1 MKMDIHSDW
10 LKNGK
15 EQVASGKN
23 PITNIRNVSMNV
35 NISEGTVFD
44 GKIQDILGDIVKI
57 NVGDGQIL
65 TALMENGVD
74 FNIGEKVAFLVK
86 SNDGGKIVLKS
97 LFDANVPKETILNS
111 LDAAGM
117 VGNEK
122 NISIVKEMMSYG
134 MPIDKNSLNTMERLV
149 NSFEG
154 ADVETI
160 VSMKSHNIP
169 LNQENI
175 NQFQSYKSYEN
186 KITEAIDNLSKNILN
201 LVNENTNLSE
211 KVVNDIITSLSNDL
225 AMNLGNTSNADV
237 LNNEITNNLKD
248 VNLVEHLNNEALSN
262 VKGENPIETLNN
274 IKEAV
279 PLEIFNST
287 KSEVPVESLSNVNNE
302 VPAERLNNVSNEV
315 PAERLNSVNNEVP
328 TERLNSVNS
337 EVPVEVLNNL
347 KNQNLVIPNINQETL
362 VLKLKELVKNIKS
375 KWILDI
381 DNLVQKDSE
390 EVKDIIKRTY
400 ESMLKGSEKIME
412 ALKNSGMEKTE
423 LFKSA
428 ENIKSNIQFMND
440 LNPIASYIQV
450 PFKTFDGEGNGELY
464 VYNRKQ
470 KKSLKDGPLTAFLHL
485 DMEHLG
491 ATDVKISLEKEQLT
505 TVFTLEDVVSQNI
518 VEEHLP
524 QLKERLEKLGFNAV
538 LTVEAIE
545 PEVKL
550 SPFEKILQA
559 DKPQKSVKRYSFDI
573 RL

>member
-1 MKMDIHSDW
+1 MRMDIQTDW
-10 LKNGK
+10 LQNGK
-15 EQVASGKN
+15 EQIISN
-23 PITNIRNVSMNV
+23 NNSTTNIKNVSMNI

-44 GKIQDILGDIVKI
+44 GKIQDILGNIVKI
-57 NVGDGQIL
+57 NVGEGQIL

-74 FNIGEKVAFLVK
+74 FNIGEKVAFVVK

-97 LFDANVPKETILNS
+97 LFDTNVPKETILNS

-117 VGNEK
+117 HGSEK
-122 NISIVKEMMSYG
+122 NILLVREMMSYG
-134 MPIDKNSLNTMERLV
+134 MSIDKNSLNAMEKLV
-149 NSFEG
+149 NNYESI
-154 ADVETI
+154 DVETI

-169 LNQENI
+169 LSQENI

-186 KITEAIDNLSKNILN
+186 KITEAIDNLTKNIIN
-201 LVNENTNLSE
+201 FANENTNLSE
-211 KVVNDIITSLSNDL
+211 KVVNDIITSLRDDLEMNMGRGIESNE
-225 AMNLGNTSNADV
+225 NISN
-237 LNNEITNNLKD
+237 
-248 VNLVEHLNNEALSN
+248 
-262 VKGENPIETLNN
+262 IE
-274 IKEAV
+274 V
-279 PLEIFNST
+279 
-287 KSEVPVESLSNVNNE
+287 VNNANNQSTIE
-302 VPAERLNNVSNEV
+302 V
-315 PAERLNSVNNEVP
+315 LNSVNNEN
-328 TERLNSVNS
+328 T
-337 EVPVEVLNNL
+337 VEILNN
-347 KNQNLVIPNINQETL
+347 NQNESNIEILNNVKNESSVLEQNVIRSESFSLQENLIADDELILEQKIIDTVTKDSNSNVQEIIPNISQETL
-362 VLKLKELVKNIKS
+362 VLKLKELVKDIKA

-390 EVKDIIKRTY
+390 EVKDTIKKTY

-440 LNPIASYIQV
+440 LNPLASYVQV

-464 VYNRKQ
+464 IYNRKQ
-470 KKSLKDGPLTAFLHL
+470 KKSLDDGPITAFLHL

-491 ATDVKISLEKEQLT
+491 ATDVKISLEKEQIT
-505 TVFTLEDVVSQNI
+505 TKFTLEDVVSQDI

-524 QLKERLEKLGFNAV
+524 ELKERLEKLGYKAS
-538 LTVEAIE
+538 LMVETIE
-545 PEVKL
+545 PENKI